1 MNGNYIKISRKLLD
15 WEWYKNI
22 NTKVLFI
29 HMLLRANW
37 KDGKFEG
44 KTIPRGSFVS
54 SLPQL
59 SLETGLTVREVRTA
73 IEHLKTTGE
82 LTVKSSSK
90 NSVFTINNYSLY
102 QTSDTQIDRQTTDE
116 RQANDRQ
123 TTDHRQASDR
133 QMTTI
138 EEYKEGKKEIREEEK
153 EGKMENK
160 NSKGNES
167 MGEVFMRLL
176 PNYQISEL
184 LADKIREWLKY
195 KSERREPY
203 KEQGMKSLLTLIA
216 KHAQQAGDGNIIEL
230 IDEAMAAGWKG
241 ITWNKLKN
249 GEKQENKR
257 KNQFQNFPQRE
268 IDYDALVMQQLTGG
282 TQS

>member
-37 KDGKFEG
+37 KDRKFEA

-102 QTSDTQIDRQTTDE
+102 QTSDTQIDSQTTDE

-123 TTDHRQASDR
+123 TTGQRQTSDS
-133 QMTTI
+133 QTTTI
-138 EEYKEGKKEIREEEK
+138 EEYKEGKKEISEEEK
-153 EGKMENK
+153 EGKKENK
-160 NSKGNES
+160 KSKGNES
-167 MGEVFMRLL
+167 MGEVFVRLL
-176 PNYQISEL
+176 PNYQISEP

-203 KEQGMKSLLTLIA
+203 KEQGMKSLLTVIV
-216 KHAQQAGDGNIIEL
+216 KHIGQNGEICVMEL
-230 IDEAMAAGWKG
+230 IDESMAAGWKG
-241 ITWNKLKN
+241 IAWDKLKN
-249 GEKQENKR
+249 GEKQEKKR

-268 IDYDALVMQQLTGG
+268 TDYDAIVMQQLTGG
-282 TQS
+282 TQ